1 MKQIKNFIDHK
12 TYIKSPPINRQEYF
26 EELESNKN
34 LQICSNLL
42 IKHNVI
48 AEVQI
53 TYSSKIKC
61 IDRIKVTNFA
71 VAASVF
77 KMGWPSFEHIEFLYL
92 LLLNSQ
98 NQIIVKYFLAKGGLT
113 GTVIYIRV
121 IFQVALKTNTSSI
134 MMAHNHPSGN
144 LQPSDEDKKITRQ
157 IRDAG
162 AILEIPLLDHFILTE
177 DSYLSLA
184 DEGMF

>member
-1 MKQIKNFIDHK
+1 MF
-12 TYIKSPPINRQEYF
+12 F
-26 EELESNKN
+26 
-34 LQICSNLL
+34 
-42 IKHNVI
+42 
-48 AEVQI
+48 
-53 TYSSKIKC
+53 
-61 IDRIKVTNFA
+61 F
-71 VAASVF
+71 
-77 KMGWPSFEHIEFLYL
+77 
-92 LLLNSQ
+92 
-98 NQIIVKYFLAKGGLT
+98 
-113 GTVIYIRV
+113 YIRV